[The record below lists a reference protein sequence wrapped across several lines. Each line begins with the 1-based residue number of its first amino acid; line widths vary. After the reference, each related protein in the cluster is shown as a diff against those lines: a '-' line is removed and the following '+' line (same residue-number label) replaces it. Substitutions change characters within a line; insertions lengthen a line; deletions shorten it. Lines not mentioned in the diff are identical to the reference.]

1 MDCRKTL
8 GLGVCLLIGAVGC
21 TRHDTTLPVIPP
33 AQASKAKAPAST
45 PVDAVPP
52 GAVVKQL
59 ELPKHPPQAAT
70 CVAAGDFLTLE
81 AASADLA
88 ENMRQAKREQ
98 ARKAYEQAI
107 ALDPHCLQAYLS
119 LAQLYITI
127 KDHSDAEATYRK
139 AAQLFP
145 NEARVFFEMG
155 RCYGAEKQW
164 DLSVHALARAVE
176 LDPKN
181 RPYVD
186 ALGWTQARAGRYDDS
201 LATFRRVYDEAEAQF
216 RLAEMLEHLGEA
228 EPCRQHLRAAL
239 NKDPQMDKAKAL
251 LAKLD
256 AAPPA
261 DGVKPAAFV
270 TADKPSAPAVVA
282 AVGMDRDPAA
292 PPPSARGVML
302 PPPPHIPIR
311 YEAAQTPDAPPPPPP
326 LPMLPGPEMNLSR

>member
-1 MDCRKTL
+1 M
-8 GLGVCLLIGAVGC
+8 
-21 TRHDTTLPVIPP
+21 
-33 AQASKAKAPAST
+33 
-45 PVDAVPP
+45 DAVPP

-88 ENMRQAKREQ
+88 ENLRQAKREQ

-119 LAQLYITI
+119 LAQLYVAV
-127 KDHSDAEATYRK
+127 KDHADAEATYHK

-145 NEARVFFEMG
+145 TEARVFFEMG

-164 DLSVHALARAVE
+164 EPSVHALARAVE

-186 ALGWTQARAGRYDDS
+186 ALGWMQARAGRYDDS

-216 RLAEMLEHLGEA
+216 RLAQMLEHLGETDQ
-228 EPCRQHLRAAL
+228 CRQHLRAAL

-251 LAKLD
+251 LADLD
-256 AAPPA
+256 APPPA

-270 TADKPSAPAVVA
+270 TANKPSAPVVVEAVA
-282 AVGMDRDPAA
+282 TERNSAA
-292 PPPSARGVML
+292 PPPNARGVML
-302 PPPPHIPIR
+302 PPPPRIPIR
-311 YEAAQTPDAPPPPPP
+311 YEETAPPDAPPPA
-326 LPMLPGPEMNLSR
+326 LPGPELNLNK